1 MERWLGG
8 LRKAGLPEYP
18 QGRANFRFW
27 LQVDIQRTGDG
38 VRFLAPSGYAAGI
51 AIWRRLGAAAAN
63 DECDALRADN
73 FAVDAPCGHGE
84 LVA

>member
-1 MERWLGG
+1 MAAKTASSHTVRQNDL
-8 LRKAGLPEYP
+8 L
-18 QGRANFRFW
+18 W
-27 LQVDIQRTGDG
+27 LQADIRRTGDG
-38 VRFLAPSGYAAGI
+38 VRFLAPSGHAAGI